1 MNNAF
6 NKTAHRVTHR
16 ISESPS
22 PRSIPSTGVRKP
34 NVNSPAP
41 LGGGAAKKGRC
52 ASCGG
57 GRHKF

>member
-1 MNNAF
+1 MNKAF
-6 NKTAHRVTHR
+6 NSTSHRVTHR

-22 PRSIPSTGVRKP
+22 PRSIPSTSDRKA

-41 LGGGAAKKGRC
+41 LGGLAAKKSRC

-57 GRHKF
+57 GRKF